1 MPENENIIPEAEVV
15 ETVEQVAIRITSN
28 EEEEDVKIVCR

>member
-15 ETVEQVAIRITSN
+15 ETVEQVEVPSFSPVSN
-28 EEEEDVKIVCR
+28 NRRR

>member
-15 ETVEQVAIRITSN
+15 ETVEQVANLFHSRLLLKMKMILL
-28 EEEEDVKIVCR
+28 

>member
-15 ETVEQVAIRITSN
+15 ETVEQVANPISFSPVT
-28 EEEEDVKIVCR
+28 KMMKLL